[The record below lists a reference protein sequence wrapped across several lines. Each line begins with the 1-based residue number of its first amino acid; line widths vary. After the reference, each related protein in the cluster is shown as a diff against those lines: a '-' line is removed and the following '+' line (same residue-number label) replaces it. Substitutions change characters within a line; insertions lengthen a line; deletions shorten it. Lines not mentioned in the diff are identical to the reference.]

1 MNSLI
6 NWLSK
11 SDIGT
16 REEQQ
21 DCSICYEEK
30 ELFAAVVC
38 DGMGGLN
45 GGSTAGK
52 CAAEGLVQLI
62 RNRENRESIPDLFL
76 RSIDILDE
84 RVSQLKNEFGEK
96 QNAGTTIVAVAI
108 EKNKLF
114 WLSVGDSRLYL
125 MRQNELVQATR
136 DHNYSLVLES
146 MPGNYVPDENEQLK
160 KDALVSFVG
169 MGGIEIMD
177 ISRNPVMLIKNDII
191 LLTTDGLYKALTDKQ
206 IKEILIQNSNVREIV
221 DELMAQAK
229 KASPDS
235 LDNTTFVLIKY
246 RGE

>member
-1 MNSLI
+1 MDSLV

-21 DCSICYEEK
+21 DCAVCYEEQ
-30 ELFAAVVC
+30 EFFVAAVC

-45 GGSTAGK
+45 GGSIAGK

-62 RNRENRESIPDLFL
+62 RNRENGERIPDLFL

-84 RVSQLKNEFGEK
+84 RVSQLRNELGEK

-108 EKNKLF
+108 EKNRLF

-146 MPGNYVPDENEQLK
+146 MPGNYVPDENELLK

-191 LLTTDGLYKALTDKQ
+191 LLATDGLYKALTNKQ
-206 IKEILIQNSNVREIV
+206 IKEILIQNSNVREAV

-235 LDNTTFVLIKY
+235 RDNTTFVLIKY
-246 RGE
+246 IGE